1 MDCSDSL
8 KGGFKLA
15 VLTRVRSLWT
25 LLALVESNAAT
36 LEKFST
42 PMPSLYL
49 HKLTPTQL
57 APWRR
62 IFIQVLLIFPQFPPP
77 LTTIF
82 YVGAPNIKFFQRP
95 FQLVVP
101 HEGEVRFV
109 TQRARF
115 FVPLYT
121 LHALA
126 TDLLSAGTADD
137 ARLSQDLKTNRTL
150 GLKSGWRRFNKL
162 TIKPAAVVPR
172 TRTRFQSSH
181 DDHARVPRPARPG
194 IRIPIRHY
202 RPGSGW

>member
-95 FQLVVP
+95 FQLRMKVKSVLL
-101 HEGEVRFV
+101 HSGHGFLSLFIRF
-109 TQRARF
+109 THLRQIF
-115 FVPLYT
+115 CPQGQLMT
-121 LHALA
+121 HGSL
-126 TDLLSAGTADD
+126 
-137 ARLSQDLKTNRTL
+137 
-150 GLKSGWRRFNKL
+150 
-162 TIKPAAVVPR
+162 
-172 TRTRFQSSH
+172 
-181 DDHARVPRPARPG
+181 
-194 IRIPIRHY
+194 RI
-202 RPGSGW
+202 